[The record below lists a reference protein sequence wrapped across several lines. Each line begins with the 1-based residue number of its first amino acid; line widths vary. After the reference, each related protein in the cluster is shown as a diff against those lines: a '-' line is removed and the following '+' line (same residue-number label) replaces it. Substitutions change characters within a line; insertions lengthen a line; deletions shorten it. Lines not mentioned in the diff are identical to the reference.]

1 MIQSLTLSQ
10 HMRAVLVLG
19 LPLVGSHLAQFAVQ
33 IIDTIMLGWYGVEEL
48 AAVTLAGTFLF
59 LFIIMGSGPA
69 WALMPM
75 IAEASEE
82 GDDVRMRRLTRM
94 AMWFSV
100 GFALTALPLMWMSAP
115 ILRAMGQDGELS
127 LMAQDYLRIAG
138 VGLVPALLVM
148 SLKSY
153 LAALEHT
160 RIVLWATLLAAG
172 MNGVINYA
180 LIFGNWG
187 APELGLQGAA
197 IASVIIQ
204 IASGLVL
211 IVYAARLNAEHG
223 LFRRL
228 WKPDWEALGH
238 LLKLGIPIGLTTL
251 AEVGMFSAST
261 VVVGLIGTL
270 ELAAHGIALQIT
282 AAFFMVHLG
291 LSNTA
296 TVRAGRALGRKDEVS
311 LRRGALAVTLA
322 SLLVGG
328 VTVILFL
335 GIPDVMIKLFLH
347 PDEVQRDQIVALGTV
362 LLVVAAL
369 FQLADGAQAIA
380 MGLLRGVQDTRV
392 PMIIA
397 SLSYWGVGMTMSYV
411 LGITLGY
418 GALGVWIGLLLG
430 LVSAGIFMSWRFW
443 TRMSRI
449 APGQPVAVTSGSPL
463 P

>member
-1 MIQSLTLSQ
+1 MLQTLTLSQ
-10 HMRAVLVLG
+10 HFRAVLVLG
-19 LPLVGSHLAQFAVQ
+19 LPLVASHLAQFAVQ

-48 AAVTLAGTFLF
+48 AAVTLAGTFFFMF
-59 LFIIMGSGPA
+59 LIMGSGPA

-75 IAEASEE
+75 VAEASEAR
-82 GDDVRMRRLTRM
+82 DDVRVRRLTRM
-94 AMWFSV
+94 SMWFSV
-100 GFALTALPLMWMSAP
+100 GFALLVLPLMWMSAP
-115 ILRAMGQDGELS
+115 ILRAIGQDPDLS
-127 LMAQDYLRIAG
+127 LLAQDYLRIAG

-148 SLKSY
+148 ALKSY

-160 RIVLWATLLAAG
+160 RIVLWATVLAAV
-172 MNGVINYA
+172 MNGFINYA

-187 APELGLQGAA
+187 APELGVRGAA
-197 IASVIIQ
+197 IASVLIQ

-211 IVYAARLNAEHG
+211 VVYAARLNAEAS

-228 WKPDWEALGH
+228 WKPDWEALRQ
-238 LLKLGIPIGLTTL
+238 LLRLGIPIGLTTL

-296 TVRAGRALGRKDEVS
+296 TVRAGRALGRRDEAS

-322 SLLVGG
+322 SVVFGG
-328 VTVILFL
+328 LTVILFL
-335 GIPDVMIKLFLH
+335 GAPEPMIKLFLN
-347 PDEVQRDQIVALGTV
+347 PSEVRRDEIVALGSV
-362 LLVVAAL
+362 LLIVAAL
-369 FQLADGAQAIA
+369 FQFADGAQAIA

-397 SLSYWGVGMTMSYV
+397 TLSYWGVGMTMSYV

-418 GALGVWIGLLLG
+418 GAPGVWVGLLLG
-430 LVSAGIFMSWRFW
+430 LVCAGIFMSWRFW
-443 TRMSRI
+443 KSSSRI
-449 APGQPVAVTSGSPL
+449 GDMQPGPAV
-463 P
+463 

>member
-1 MIQSLTLSQ
+1 MIQTLTLSQ

-19 LPLVGSHLAQFAVQ
+19 LPLVASHLAQFAVQ

-48 AAVTLAGTFLF
+48 AAVTLAGTFFFMF
-59 LFIIMGSGPA
+59 LIMGSGPA

-75 IAEASEE
+75 VAEASEAR
-82 GDDVRMRRLTRM
+82 DDVRVRRLTRM
-94 AMWFSV
+94 SVWFSV
-100 GFALTALPLMWMSAP
+100 GFALLVLPLMWMSAP
-115 ILRAMGQDGELS
+115 ILRAIGQDPDLS
-127 LMAQDYLRIAG
+127 LLAQDYLRIAG

-148 SLKSY
+148 ALKSY

-160 RIVLWATLLAAG
+160 RIVLWATVLAAV
-172 MNGVINYA
+172 MNGFINYA

-187 APELGLQGAA
+187 APELGVRGAA
-197 IASVIIQ
+197 IASVLIQ

-211 IVYAARLNAEHG
+211 VIYAARLNAEAS

-228 WKPDWEALGH
+228 WKPDWEALSQ
-238 LLKLGIPIGLTTL
+238 LLRLGIPIGLTTL

-296 TVRAGRALGRKDEVS
+296 TVRAGRALGRRDEPG

-322 SLLVGG
+322 SVLFGG
-328 VTVILFL
+328 LTVILFL
-335 GIPDVMIKLFLH
+335 AMPEPMIKLFLN
-347 PDEVQRDQIVALGTV
+347 PSEIRRDEIVALGAV

-369 FQLADGAQAIA
+369 FQFADGAQAIA

-397 SLSYWGVGMTMSYV
+397 TLSYWGVGMTMSYV
-411 LGITLGY
+411 LGITLGL
-418 GALGVWIGLLLG
+418 GAPGVWVGLLLG
-430 LVSAGIFMSWRFW
+430 LVCAGVFMSWRFW
-443 TRMSRI
+443 KSSSRI
-449 APGQPVAVTSGSPL
+449 GGMSPRANVSL
-463 P
+463 S

>member
-1 MIQSLTLSQ
+1 MLQTLTLSQ

-19 LPLVGSHLAQFAVQ
+19 LPLVASHLAQFAVQ

-48 AAVTLAGTFLF
+48 AAVTLAGTFFFMF
-59 LFIIMGSGPA
+59 LIMGSGPA

-75 IAEASEE
+75 VAEASEAR
-82 GDDVRMRRLTRM
+82 DDVRVRRLTRM
-94 AMWFSV
+94 SMWFSV
-100 GFALTALPLMWMSAP
+100 GFALLVLPLMWMSAP
-115 ILRAMGQDGELS
+115 ILRAIDQDPDLS
-127 LMAQDYLRIAG
+127 LLAQDYLRIAG

-148 SLKSY
+148 ALKSY

-160 RIVLWATLLAAG
+160 RIVLWATVLAAV
-172 MNGVINYA
+172 MNGFINYA

-187 APELGLQGAA
+187 APELGVRGAA
-197 IASVIIQ
+197 IASVLIQ

-211 IVYAARLNAEHG
+211 VIYAARLNAEAS

-228 WKPDWEALGH
+228 WKPDWEALSQ
-238 LLKLGIPIGLTTL
+238 LLRLGIPIGLTTL

-296 TVRAGRALGRKDEVS
+296 TVRAGRALGRRDEAS

-322 SLLVGG
+322 SVVFGG
-328 VTVILFL
+328 LTVVLFL
-335 GIPDVMIKLFLH
+335 GAPEPMIKLFLH
-347 PDEVQRDQIVALGTV
+347 PNEIRRDEIVALGSV
-362 LLVVAAL
+362 LLIVAAL
-369 FQLADGAQAIA
+369 FQFADGAQAIA

-397 SLSYWGVGMTMSYV
+397 TLSYWGVGMTMSYV

-418 GALGVWIGLLLG
+418 GAPGVWIGLLLG
-430 LVSAGIFMSWRFW
+430 LVCAGIFMSWRFW
-443 TRMSRI
+443 KSSSRI
-449 APGQPVAVTSGSPL
+449 GGGQPQHAA
-463 P
+463 

>member
-1 MIQSLTLSQ
+1 MLQTLTLSQ
-10 HMRAVLVLG
+10 HFRAVLVLG
-19 LPLVGSHLAQFAVQ
+19 LPLVASHLAQFAVQ

-48 AAVTLAGTFLF
+48 AAVTLAGTFFFMF
-59 LFIIMGSGPA
+59 LIMGSGPA

-75 IAEASEE
+75 VAEASEAR
-82 GDDVRMRRLTRM
+82 DDVRVRRLTRM
-94 AMWFSV
+94 SMWFSV
-100 GFALTALPLMWMSAP
+100 GFALLVLPLMWMSAP
-115 ILRAMGQDGELS
+115 ILRAIGQDPDLS
-127 LMAQDYLRIAG
+127 LLAQDYLRIAG

-148 SLKSY
+148 ALKSY

-160 RIVLWATLLAAG
+160 RIVLWATVLAAV
-172 MNGVINYA
+172 MNGFINYA

-187 APELGLQGAA
+187 APELGVRGAA
-197 IASVIIQ
+197 IASVLIQ

-211 IVYAARLNAEHG
+211 VVYAARLNAEAS

-228 WKPDWEALGH
+228 WKPDWEALRQ
-238 LLKLGIPIGLTTL
+238 LLRLGIPIGLTTL

-296 TVRAGRALGRKDEVS
+296 TVRAGRALGRRDEAS

-322 SLLVGG
+322 SVVFGG
-328 VTVILFL
+328 LTVILFL
-335 GIPDVMIKLFLH
+335 GAPEPMIKLFLN
-347 PDEVQRDQIVALGTV
+347 PSEVRRDEIVTLGSV
-362 LLVVAAL
+362 LLIVAAL
-369 FQLADGAQAIA
+369 FQFADGAQAIA

-397 SLSYWGVGMTMSYV
+397 TLSYWGVGMTMSYV
-411 LGITLGY
+411 LGITLGF
-418 GALGVWIGLLLG
+418 GAPGVWVGLLLG
-430 LVSAGIFMSWRFW
+430 LVCAGIFMSWRFW
-443 TRMSRI
+443 KSSSRI
-449 APGQPVAVTSGSPL
+449 GEMQPGPAV
-463 P
+463 

>member
-1 MIQSLTLSQ
+1 MLQPLTLSQ
-10 HMRAVLVLG
+10 HMRAVLALG
-19 LPLVGSHLAQFAVQ
+19 LPLVASHLAQFAVQ

-48 AAVTLAGTFLF
+48 AAVTLAGTFF
-59 LFIIMGSGPA
+59 FMFMIMGSGPA

-75 IAEASEE
+75 VAEASEA
-82 GDDVRMRRLTRM
+82 GDDVRVRRLTRM
-94 AMWFSV
+94 SMWFSV
-100 GFALTALPLMWMSAP
+100 GFALAVLPLMWMSAP
-115 ILRAMGQDGELS
+115 ILRAIGQDPDLS
-127 LMAQDYLRIAG
+127 LLAQDYLRIAG
-138 VGLVPALLVM
+138 VGLVPALVVM
-148 SLKSY
+148 ALKSY

-160 RIVLWATLLAAG
+160 RVVLWATVLAAM

-187 APELGLQGAA
+187 APELGVKGAA
-197 IASVIIQ
+197 IASVVIQ
-204 IASGLVL
+204 LAAGLVL
-211 IVYAARLNAEHG
+211 VVYAAQLNSKNG
-223 LFRRL
+223 LFHRL
-228 WKPDWEALGH
+228 WKPDWEALRN

-296 TVRAGRALGRKDEVS
+296 TVRAGRALGRKDELG

-322 SLLVGG
+322 SLVFGG
-328 VTVILFL
+328 LTVILFL
-335 GIPDVMIKLFLH
+335 GAPEPMIKLFLN
-347 PDEVQRDQIVALGTV
+347 PSEVRRDEIVALGAL

-411 LGITLGY
+411 LGITMGY
-418 GALGVWIGLLLG
+418 GAQGVWVGLLLG
-430 LVSAGIFMSWRFW
+430 LLCAGIFMSWRFW
-443 TRMSRI
+443 KSSSRI
-449 APGQPVAVTSGSPL
+449 GGAQRA
-463 P
+463 

>member
-1 MIQSLTLSQ
+1 MLQTLTLSQ
-10 HMRAVLVLG
+10 HFRAVLVLG
-19 LPLVGSHLAQFAVQ
+19 LPLVASHLAQFAVQ

-48 AAVTLAGTFLF
+48 AAVTLAGTFFFMF
-59 LFIIMGSGPA
+59 LIMGSGPA

-75 IAEASEE
+75 VAEASEAR
-82 GDDVRMRRLTRM
+82 DDVRVRRLTRM
-94 AMWFSV
+94 SMWFSV
-100 GFALTALPLMWMSAP
+100 GFALLVLPLMWMSAP
-115 ILRAMGQDGELS
+115 ILRAIGQDPDLS
-127 LMAQDYLRIAG
+127 LLAQDYLRIAG

-148 SLKSY
+148 ALKSY

-160 RIVLWATLLAAG
+160 RIVLWATVLAAV
-172 MNGVINYA
+172 MNGFINYA

-187 APELGLQGAA
+187 APELGVRGAA
-197 IASVIIQ
+197 IASVLIQ

-211 IVYAARLNAEHG
+211 VIYAARLNAEAS

-228 WKPDWEALGH
+228 WKPDWEALH
-238 LLKLGIPIGLTTL
+238 QLLRLGIPIGLTTL

-296 TVRAGRALGRKDEVS
+296 TVRAGRALGRRDEAS

-322 SLLVGG
+322 SVVFGG
-328 VTVILFL
+328 LTVILFL
-335 GIPDVMIKLFLH
+335 GAPEPMIKLFLN
-347 PDEVQRDQIVALGTV
+347 PSEVRRDEIVALGSV
-362 LLVVAAL
+362 LLIVAAL
-369 FQLADGAQAIA
+369 FQFADGAQAIA

-397 SLSYWGVGMTMSYV
+397 TLSYWGVGMTMSYV
-411 LGITLGY
+411 LGITLGF
-418 GALGVWIGLLLG
+418 GAPGVWVGLLLG
-430 LVSAGIFMSWRFW
+430 LVCAGIFMSWRFW
-443 TRMSRI
+443 RSSSRI
-449 APGQPVAVTSGSPL
+449 GEMQPGTAV
-463 P
+463 

>member
-1 MIQSLTLSQ
+1 MLQTLTLSQ

-19 LPLVGSHLAQFAVQ
+19 LPLVASHLAQFAVQ

-48 AAVTLAGTFLF
+48 AAVTLAGTFFFMF
-59 LFIIMGSGPA
+59 LIMGSGPA

-75 IAEASEE
+75 VAEASEAR
-82 GDDVRMRRLTRM
+82 DDVRVRRLTRM
-94 AMWFSV
+94 SMWFSV
-100 GFALTALPLMWMSAP
+100 GFALLVLPLMWMSAP
-115 ILRAMGQDGELS
+115 ILRAIGQDPDLS
-127 LMAQDYLRIAG
+127 LIAQNYLRIAG

-148 SLKSY
+148 ALKSY

-160 RIVLWATLLAAG
+160 RIVLWATVLAAV

-187 APELGLQGAA
+187 APELGVRGAA
-197 IASVIIQ
+197 IASVVIQ

-211 IVYAARLNAEHG
+211 VVYAARLNAESS

-228 WKPDWEALGH
+228 WKPDWEALSH

-282 AAFFMVHLG
+282 ATFFMVHLG

-296 TVRAGRALGRKDEVS
+296 TVRAGRALGRRDEQG

-322 SLLVGG
+322 SVVFGG
-328 VTVILFL
+328 LTVILFF
-335 GIPDVMIKLFLH
+335 GAPEPMIKLFLN
-347 PDEVQRDQIVALGTV
+347 PAEVRRDEIVALGTV
-362 LLVVAAL
+362 LLIVAAL
-369 FQLADGAQAIA
+369 FQFADGAQAIA

-397 SLSYWGVGMTMSYV
+397 TLSYWGVGMTMSYV
-411 LGITLGY
+411 LGITLGL
-418 GALGVWIGLLLG
+418 GAVGVWVGLLLG
-430 LVSAGIFMSWRFW
+430 LVCAGIFMSWRFW
-443 TRMSRI
+443 KSSSRI
-449 APGQPVAVTSGSPL
+449 GGALSGRAA
-463 P
+463 